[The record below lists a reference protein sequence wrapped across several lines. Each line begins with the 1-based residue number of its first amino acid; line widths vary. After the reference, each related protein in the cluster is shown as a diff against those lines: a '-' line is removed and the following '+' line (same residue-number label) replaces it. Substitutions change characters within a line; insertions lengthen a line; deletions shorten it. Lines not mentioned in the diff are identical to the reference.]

1 MTKEQADKA
10 QAEELRLMQEAQA
23 QAQAEAQAAKPR

>member
-23 QAQAEAQAAKPR
+23 QAQAQAAKPR